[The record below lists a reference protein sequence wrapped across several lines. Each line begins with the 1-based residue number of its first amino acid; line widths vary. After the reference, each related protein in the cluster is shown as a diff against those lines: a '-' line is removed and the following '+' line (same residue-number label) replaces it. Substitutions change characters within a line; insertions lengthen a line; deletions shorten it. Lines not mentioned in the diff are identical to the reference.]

1 MLETTLRI
9 IIAFINP
16 IVGYHIIRNFG
27 GKDKSVSLS
36 FKVFLIFVLAVSNLL
51 IYNVSYNSLI
61 TLINFLLT
69 IIVYKALF
77 KTSLFESII
86 LSTVLFIILT
96 LADVVVSLILVS
108 FVTAE
113 EVRKNVYYMLIGN
126 VSVGLLSYALSYAPF
141 INNNVKKFVEKSED
155 NHKVKIVVF
164 FLLTIL
170 LASILLYAIS
180 INYKLINEYILIVV
194 IMCILIVLFL
204 IYIMENNNRMQF
216 EAKYLSL
223 FDYFKTFEDMIDSDR
238 EFMHEYKNQLA
249 AIREMNNISS
259 VRKYINSILGY
270 VDNSKV
276 DYISDLKF
284 IPKCGVKGIIY
295 YKLMIAKNKNISV
308 TINVNKNIKELEF
321 IDSETQKNLI
331 KVLGICLDNA
341 IEASEVSEKKNI
353 SLEIY
358 KMSNE
363 IRIVI
368 CNTYNSDLVDL
379 NKIENKGYSTKGKGR
394 GNGLYYLS
402 KVISSQKT
410 ISTEWVIMNDYFVR
424 KIFIKI

>member
-164 FLLTIL
+164 F
-170 LASILLYAIS
+170 Y
-180 INYKLINEYILIVV
+180 
-194 IMCILIVLFL
+194 
-204 IYIMENNNRMQF
+204 
-216 EAKYLSL
+216 
-223 FDYFKTFEDMIDSDR
+223 
-238 EFMHEYKNQLA
+238 
-249 AIREMNNISS
+249 
-259 VRKYINSILGY
+259 
-270 VDNSKV
+270 
-276 DYISDLKF
+276 
-284 IPKCGVKGIIY
+284 
-295 YKLMIAKNKNISV
+295 
-308 TINVNKNIKELEF
+308 
-321 IDSETQKNLI
+321 
-331 KVLGICLDNA
+331 
-341 IEASEVSEKKNI
+341 
-353 SLEIY
+353 
-358 KMSNE
+358 
-363 IRIVI
+363 
-368 CNTYNSDLVDL
+368 
-379 NKIENKGYSTKGKGR
+379 
-394 GNGLYYLS
+394 
-402 KVISSQKT
+402 
-410 ISTEWVIMNDYFVR
+410 
-424 KIFIKI
+424 

>member
-1 MLETTLRI
+1 MLETILRI

-16 IVGYHIIRNFG
+16 IVGYHIIRNFV
-27 GKDKSVSLS
+27 GKDRSVSLS
-36 FKVFLIFVLAVSNLL
+36 FRAFLIFVLAISNLL

-69 IIVYKALF
+69 IIVYKVLF
-77 KTSLFESII
+77 KTSLFEAII

-96 LADVVVSLILVS
+96 LADVVVSLVLVS

-113 EVRKNVYYMLIGN
+113 ELRNNVYYMLIGN
-126 VSVGLLSYALSYAPF
+126 FSVGVLSYLFSYIPLLK
-141 INNNVKKFVEKSED
+141 NNIKKFIEKSED
-155 NHKVKIVVF
+155 NHKLKIIIFF
-164 FLLTIL
+164 FLTIILT
-170 LASILLYAIS
+170 SILLYAIS
-180 INYKLINEYILIVV
+180 INYKLINEYMLIIVIMVILIA
-194 IMCILIVLFL
+194 LFL
-204 IYIMENNNRMQF
+204 IYIMGNNNRMRF

-249 AIREMNNISS
+249 AIREMHNISS
-259 VRKYINSILGY
+259 VRKYIDSILGC
-270 VDNSKV
+270 VDNSKS

-284 IPKCGVKGIIY
+284 IPKGGVKGIIY
-295 YKLMIAKNKNISV
+295 YKLMIAKNKNIDV

-321 IDSETQKNLI
+321 IDGETQKNLI

-341 IEASEVSEKKNI
+341 IEASEVSQKKRA

-368 CNTYNSDLVDL
+368 CNTYNKDMVDL
-379 NKIENKGYSTKGKGR
+379 RKIESKGYSTKGKGR

-410 ISTEWVIMNDYFVR
+410 ISTEWIIMNDYFVR